1 MNRTCIDFPD
11 FEYNFKNYDIILL
24 NVMHDPPRNP
34 WAVEPHSHTGFE
46 FHFVT
51 SGKGR
56 LYLNGEEHMLSE
68 DVFYI
73 TGPDVI
79 HSQTSE
85 NEGSQEEY
93 GFTLDISSKG
103 EPETE
108 FESLLENIVRNPDF
122 FTKRKTDGGV
132 ICRAIIEEAKKK
144 ETGFREKI
152 GCLLC
157 ALLTDIGRI
166 VGNTGN
172 SLYSGTVNARVNRIR
187 VLDDFLRRYRG
198 NISSSE
204 IAGKLNISKRQLS
217 RIIRTQYNMTLTE
230 KINQMRVEY
239 AKTLLVSSRMSVNKI
254 SELSGFTSAQYF
266 CRIFGKL
273 TGLTPAS
280 YRKSRVADAEF

>member
-46 FHFVT
+46 FHFVN

-56 LYLNGEEHMLSE
+56 LCLNGAEHMLSE

-103 EPETE
+103 D
-108 FESLLENIVRNPDF
+108 LKRNLN
-122 FTKRKTDGGV
+122 R
-132 ICRAIIEEAKKK
+132 
-144 ETGFREKI
+144 
-152 GCLLC
+152 CL
-157 ALLTDIGRI
+157 
-166 VGNTGN
+166 
-172 SLYSGTVNARVNRIR
+172 
-187 VLDDFLRRYRG
+187 
-198 NISSSE
+198 
-204 IAGKLNISKRQLS
+204 
-217 RIIRTQYNMTLTE
+217 RT
-230 KINQMRVEY
+230 
-239 AKTLLVSSRMSVNKI
+239 
-254 SELSGFTSAQYF
+254 
-266 CRIFGKL
+266 
-273 TGLTPAS
+273 
-280 YRKSRVADAEF
+280 